1 MAVSIK
7 QLVREW
13 TENSPISDIIYNFT
27 LLPNNIFV
35 QGKIQNIKITPTRNR
50 GLIEGDIIMM
60 NIMSIDNKAF
70 VAKLTLNIITN
81 TETNTETFCSEFP
94 AYMAWYGY
102 TNKFMLFQDALAT
115 VQNPE
120 IVGVLSRNISYEI
133 PITENMDILV
143 EPTEAAEMRAM
154 TAMKN
159 AAAADD
165 EYL

>member
-13 TENSPISDIIYNFT
+13 KENPPMSDVIYNFT

-35 QGKIQNIKITPTRNR
+35 QGRIKITKIKMKNTQYQHLFDGN
-50 GLIEGDIIMM
+50 IIMM
-60 NIMSIDNKAF
+60 SIMSIDNKCI
-70 VAKLTLNIITN
+70 AKIILNIITN

-94 AYMAWYGY
+94 TYMSGYGY
-102 TNKFMLFQDALAT
+102 ISKFMLFQDALET

-120 IVGVLSRNISYEI
+120 IVSVLSRNISYEI
-133 PITENMDILV
+133 PLTRDMNILV
-143 EPTEAAEMRAM
+143 EPAEAAEMRAM

-159 AAAADD
+159 AAAADV
-165 EYL
+165 